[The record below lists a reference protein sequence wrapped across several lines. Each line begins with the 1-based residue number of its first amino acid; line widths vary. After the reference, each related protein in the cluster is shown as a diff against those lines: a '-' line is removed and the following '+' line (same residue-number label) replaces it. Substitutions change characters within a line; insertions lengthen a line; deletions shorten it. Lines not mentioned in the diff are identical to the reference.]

1 VSLSVNTVL
10 EVRPT
15 VGDDTNGGGF
25 VPGASGTD
33 FSQQDTKNSGGNNS
47 STTDVVA
54 NGTATIISAT
64 ASFTAAMVGN
74 IIYLVGGSGS
84 LAAGRYQV
92 LTFTNATT
100 IVVDTNVAAGTGI
113 TMNVGGAFL
122 TVSAAFTVMQG
133 IAASSAQLIYVKAT
147 GAYTVTSALTPTQ
160 SNTGPIT
167 IIGYTTTRGDNG
179 RFSWT
184 TSTNSIPLVNFNS
197 GQNVTFQNIAFSST
211 AGTPGDGIGNNNTA
225 VFGCAIINCSFTGFR
240 YGVNG
245 DWNIQNIIYLTMDNC
260 EVSGCT
266 IGVNNSG
273 TTVLLNCY
281 IHDNTSHGY
290 FNEAPHAVG
299 VTFERCV
306 FYNNGGKGAEIDA
319 GTQYVTVNGCAFVS
333 NTSDG
338 LEVGGQSPGVPLSVL
353 NSIFVSN
360 GGFGLNVPTQ
370 GYGAGTIRNNAYFN
384 NTSGAQSRAA
394 LAGQNDVTLTGSPFN
409 NPSGDD
415 FGLNN
420 TAGAGAACKAAGWQ
434 GNLNGAGAN
443 LDIGPVQS
451 AGSGGGGAVTN
462 YIFGKNITQ
471 VIVEDY

>member
-1 VSLSVNTVL
+1 MSLSANTVW

-15 VGDDTNGGGF
+15 VGNDTNGGAF
-25 VPGASGTD
+25 VTGASGTD
-33 FSQQDTKNSGGNNS
+33 FSQQNAKNSGGNNS
-47 STTDVVA
+47 STTDGVA
-54 NGTATIISAT
+54 NGTTTFTSAT
-64 ASFTAAMVGN
+64 ANFTAAIVGN
-74 IIYLVGGSGS
+74 VIYVTGTGVTTGW
-84 LAAGRYQV
+84 YQV
-92 LTFTNATT
+92 TGFTNSTTIVLDQSPGTGTGLTMNIGGGLLTVSQAFTNAQ
-100 IVVDTNVAAGTGI
+100 NI
-113 TMNVGGAFL
+113 T
-122 TVSAAFTVMQG
+122 S
-133 IAASSAQLIYVKAT
+133 SSALLIYVKAT

-184 TSTNSIPLVNFNS
+184 TATNSIHLVQFNS

-211 AGTPGDGIGNNNTA
+211 AGTPGDGITNNNTA

-240 YGVNG
+240 YGVDG
-245 DWNIQNIIYLTMDNC
+245 DWNVENIIYLTMDNC
-260 EVSGCT
+260 EVFGCT
-266 IGVNNSG
+266 IGVTNSG
-273 TTVLLNCY
+273 TTVLMNCY

-290 FNEAPHAVG
+290 LNEAPHAIG
-299 VTFERCV
+299 VTFKRCV

-360 GGFGLNVPTQ
+360 GGFGLNVPSQ
-370 GYGAGTIRNNAYFN
+370 GYGAGSIRNNAYFN
-384 NTSGAQSRAA
+384 NTSGATSRAA
-394 LAGQNDVTLTGSPFN
+394 LAGMNDVTLTGSPFN

-415 FGLNN
+415 FGLNS

-434 GNLNGAGAN
+434 GNLNGAGATM
-443 LDIGPVQS
+443 DIGPVQS

-462 YIFGKNITQ
+462 YIISKNVTQ
-471 VIVEDY
+471 IIVEDY